1 MWKFIKAAETLPTD
15 GLSHD
20 QAGKSEA
27 GWQPLEQAVALDKH
41 WGKPDHLED
50 VLGTY
55 PVGREYYL

>member
-27 GWQPLEQAVALDKH
+27 GWHLEQAVALDKH
-41 WGKPDHLED
+41 WRKPDHLED
-50 VLGTY
+50 VLGTD
-55 PVGREYYL
+55 PAGREYYL